1 MGIVRG
7 VLTFVA
13 LVGYTE
19 VSLSKSSDVVLETW
33 ALSLDLREWRKGPAV
48 RVGDLWASESFSK
61 MGLPRGRPPMFPALS
76 MDEYGIVY
84 AFLNDIEYVDTAD
97 YYGQIIGRQLVLNAH
112 YVVRLDLVQNRVL
125 YSKKSPTN
133 SLAQLAPSLL
143 ASDFSAYLHG
153 SKSKDRQ
160 RGEEASNAGA
170 TMKRIK
176 Y

>member
-1 MGIVRG
+1 
-7 VLTFVA
+7 
-13 LVGYTE
+13 
-19 VSLSKSSDVVLETW
+19 
-33 ALSLDLREWRKGPAV
+33 
-48 RVGDLWASESFSK
+48 
-61 MGLPRGRPPMFPALS
+61 MFPVLS
-76 MDEYGIVY
+76 MDEDGIVY

-97 YYGQIIGRQLVLNAH
+97 SYGQIIGRQLVLNAH

-153 SKSKDRQ
+153 SKSKYRQ
-160 RGEEASNAGA
+160 VLLLPPTHLFHFNFTACYNFVPA
-170 TMKRIK
+170 